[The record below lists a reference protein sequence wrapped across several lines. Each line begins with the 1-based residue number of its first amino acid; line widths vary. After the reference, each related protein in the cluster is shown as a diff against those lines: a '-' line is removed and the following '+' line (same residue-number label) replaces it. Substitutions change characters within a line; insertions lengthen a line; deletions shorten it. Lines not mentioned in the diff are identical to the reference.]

1 MSKEERLEK
10 INKELKIYLNESGF
24 VSTKCRDKV
33 LKMFAEEFSVDLD
46 INLYANVDL
55 SFTDDYQII
64 YRGDYY
70 TSSNAI
76 TSLNDLDERYNRF
89 KERVDS
95 FLKNKK
101 LDFNSKSKHNNI
113 TNLIIVILMLI
124 VVVFITIYVIKSFF
138 RGNFFNCLWF
148 VFILLPAIVPNFKN
162 DLISRITQAKNYLKS
177 LRKKK

>member
-1 MSKEERLEK
+1 MSKEERIEK

-33 LKMFAEEFSVDLD
+33 LKIFSEEFSVDLD

-70 TSSNAI
+70 TSSNTI
-76 TSLNDLDERYNRF
+76 TSLDDLNDRYNHF

-101 LDFNSKSKHNNI
+101 IDFNSKSKNNNI
-113 TNLIIVILMLI
+113 SNLIIVSLMLI
-124 VVVFITIYVIKSFF
+124 AVIIICIYVIKSFF
-138 RGNFFNCLWF
+138 RGDFFNCLWF

-162 DLISRITQAKNYLKS
+162 DLISRINQAKNYLKS